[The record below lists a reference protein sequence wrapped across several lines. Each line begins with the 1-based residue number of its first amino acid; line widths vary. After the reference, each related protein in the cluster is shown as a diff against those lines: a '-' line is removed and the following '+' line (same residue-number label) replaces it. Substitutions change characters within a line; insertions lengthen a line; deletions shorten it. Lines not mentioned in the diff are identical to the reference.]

1 MCAQKGTQAGGRRE
15 YLRWLPED
23 SGAEIVEFAVAVPI
37 LVMLLIGIIW
47 FGRAYN
53 TTQTLTRA
61 AREGARFA
69 TAPTCATCGNQF
81 PDEAEVRAVVD
92 SALVAS
98 ALDPAQVSGF
108 SMQRA
113 VVLNPGTTPQ
123 TLGVVVSFSYPFQF
137 LLPFTP
143 LHLTTISLPVRVQMR
158 EE

>member
-1 MCAQKGTQAGGRRE
+1 MCAQKGTQRGARQ

-23 SGAEIVEFAVAVPI
+23 KGAEIVEFAVAVPV

-69 TAPTCATCGNQF
+69 TAPTCITCGNQF
-81 PDEAEVRAVVD
+81 PTETEVRTVVD

-98 ALDPAQVSGF
+98 ALDPGQVAGF
-108 SMQRA
+108 SMQRG

-123 TLGVVVSFSYPFQF
+123 TVGVVVSFSYPFRF
-137 LLPFTP
+137 VLPFTP
-143 LHLTTISLPVRVQMR
+143 LHLTTISLPIRVQMR